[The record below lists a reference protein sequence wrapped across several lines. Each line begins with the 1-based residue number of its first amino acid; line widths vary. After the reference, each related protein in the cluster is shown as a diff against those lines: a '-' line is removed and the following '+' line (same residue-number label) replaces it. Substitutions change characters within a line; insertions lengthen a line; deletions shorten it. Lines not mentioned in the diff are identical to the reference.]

1 MEKLQCSYN
10 VATDTKTHRDAIDRV
25 IDRMLSGPFN
35 PRSLNPEDDIIDA
48 IDKRAAWRR
57 LLQEVPA
64 LDLVILSLLLEGFTI
79 REMAGLLR
87 IPKSTIHYHVKR
99 MNWARPLLEPSATHS
114 DPALLGECYP
124 GLHRVKRRGAMEE
137 GYPDHSIWKSLGNG
151 GYRARGGR
159 ARD

>member
-35 PRSLNPEDDIIDA
+35 PRSLNPEDDLIDA
-48 IDKRAAWRR
+48 IDKRSTWVA
-57 LLQEVPA
+57 LLKDRPL
-64 LDLVILSLLLEGFTI
+64 LDLQLLSLLLDGHTI
-79 REMAGLLR
+79 REVAALLG
-87 IPKSTIHYHVKR
+87 IPKSTVHYRIKR
-99 MNWARPLLEPSATHS
+99 MTWARPLLHPAPVPTA
-114 DPALLGECYP
+114 PALIGESAL
-124 GLHRVKRRGAMEE
+124 GLHPVKQRGKQGE